1 MLSDISALD
10 LARLQFAF
18 TVSAHIIFPAFTIG
32 LASYLAVLNALW
44 LWTRDQAYLAV
55 FEQWKTIFAVVFG
68 MGVVSGVVMSYQ
80 FGTNW
85 PVFADKVGPVL
96 GPLMGYEVLTAFFLE
111 AGFLGIMLFGRKRVG
126 EGLHMLAT
134 AIVAGGTLFSAFWI
148 LSVNSWM
155 QTPRGYSVNAQ
166 GQFVPEDWLAII
178 FNPSFP
184 HRFLHMVLAAY
195 LTTAFVVGA
204 TGAWHLLK
212 DRNNRGARIMFSM
225 AMWMALIVTPIQIFA
240 GDAQGLNTL
249 QYQPAKIAAMEG
261 HFETYP
267 NGRAP
272 LILFGLPDEATG
284 TTDYAVEVP
293 LLGSLI
299 LTHSLDTPLVGLDAF
314 PKDAR
319 PPAAIIFWSFRIMV
333 GVGVLMLIVG
343 FWSGLAR
350 WKGKLYHWP
359 WLLRAAVVMGPAGFL
374 AVLCGWITTE
384 VGRQPF
390 TVYGLLRTADSVSAL
405 RADAVGYSLIAF
417 VVVYFFVFGSGTF
430 YALRLMSRTPE
441 DRIGI
446 DEIGPTRTAGITP
459 IAQAGE

>member
-155 QTPRGYSVNAQ
+155 QTPRGYSVNAH

-405 RADAVGYSLIAF
+405 RTDAVGYSLIAF

>member
-1 MLSDISALD
+1 
-10 LARLQFAF
+10 
-18 TVSAHIIFPAFTIG
+18 
-32 LASYLAVLNALW
+32 
-44 LWTRDQAYLAV
+44 
-55 FEQWKTIFAVVFG
+55 
-68 MGVVSGVVMSYQ
+68 
-80 FGTNW
+80 
-85 PVFADKVGPVL
+85 
-96 GPLMGYEVLTAFFLE
+96 
-111 AGFLGIMLFGRKRVG
+111 
-126 EGLHMLAT
+126 MLAT

-155 QTPRGYSVNAQ
+155 QTPQGYSVNAQ

-405 RADAVGYSLIAF
+405 RTDAVGYSLIAF